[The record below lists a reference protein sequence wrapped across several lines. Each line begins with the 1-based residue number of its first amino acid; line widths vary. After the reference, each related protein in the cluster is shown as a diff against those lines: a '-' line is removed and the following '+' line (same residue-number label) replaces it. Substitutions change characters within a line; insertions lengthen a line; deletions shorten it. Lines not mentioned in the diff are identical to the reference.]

1 MIQDISTATP
11 PINQDNLSI
20 LPRDPITVS
29 DGEQIEQQA
38 PLASEKTN
46 PGDFLFKALEQ
57 LAAGRKFS
65 SKKSL
70 KAFASLG
77 QSLEKAFSAATKVDH
92 KTGEEEI
99 KQGGLRRVGK
109 DLNKLF
115 KGMGLPPQLAKQFSR
130 GITGAMRQE
139 DVEQINFS
147 LTTSR
152 SLNIE
157 AYQLQEG
164 YLADGDGTTIAA
176 SIANSF
182 QLSAV
187 QVRSFDVSINL
198 RTGEYSLNH
207 SQSNSVSIN
216 TSSTAVLA
224 SSAPALQASEEEV
237 QSAPVEAPAEPTD
250 DIATLVR
257 SDSSLL
263 QISRTVQLS
272 ALMETQPA
280 TVVNASTPL
289 KEEVDSDGLS
299 RLQQLIEKL
308 EEVTAEAKDLFESL
322 TQIHDL
328 RIEKENDDDHL
339 RFSVD
344 ALAPIGLTATDDT
357 GHATTLYPRPDGS
370 LGKVAENTVKVVA

>member
-11 PINQDNLSI
+11 PINQDNLST

-29 DGEQIEQQA
+29 DGEQTKQQA
-38 PLASEKTN
+38 PLAPEKSS
-46 PGDFLFKALEQ
+46 PGKFLFKGLEQ
-57 LAAGRKFS
+57 LAAGRKFN

-70 KAFASLG
+70 KAFSSLG
-77 QSLEKAFSAATKVDH
+77 HSLEKAFSTATKVDH

-139 DVEQINFS
+139 DIEKLNFS

-157 AYQLQEG
+157 TYQLQEG
-164 YLADGDGTTIAA
+164 YLADGDGTTMAT

-207 SQSNSVSIN
+207 SQSNSLSIS

-224 SSAPALQASEEEV
+224 SSAPALQASEEEL
-237 QSAPVEAPAEPTD
+237 QSAPVEAPVEPID
-250 DIATLVR
+250 DIATLMQ

-272 ALMETQPA
+272 ALMKIQLA
-280 TVVNASTPL
+280 TVDNASPL
-289 KEEVDSDGLS
+289 QKEEAYSDGLS

-328 RIEKENDDDHL
+328 RIEKESDDDHL

-370 LGKVAENTVKVVA
+370 FGKIAENSVKVIV